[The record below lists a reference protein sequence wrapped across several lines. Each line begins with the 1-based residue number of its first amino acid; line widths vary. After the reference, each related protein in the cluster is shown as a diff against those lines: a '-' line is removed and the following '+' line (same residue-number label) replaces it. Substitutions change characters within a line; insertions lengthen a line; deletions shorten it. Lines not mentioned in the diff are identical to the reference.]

1 MFRVPGSPLNCKDCK
16 RRKGCEPAAVLGHTH
31 TWLRLGVPDI
41 RNRRKEHCTLQVV
54 ELCGKQTLKGCRS
67 SFAAALLFD
76 APSSVARLMSP
87 GNSLYVHGEDS
98 PLHGRHHDGR
108 VKLAHVVVLDRLRL
122 FLQAPLSG
130 IQKKSTATVDTK
142 S

>member
-16 RRKGCEPAAVLGHTH
+16 RRKGCEPAAVFGHTH

-41 RNRRKEHCTLQVV
+41 PV
-54 ELCGKQTLKGCRS
+54 EKSTARCKLCGKQTLKGCRS